1 MSTYAD
7 SVKAYKEAFKEVKVI
22 LFEDFIKDIDKS
34 LVDIFNFLEVDSN
47 FKVSH
52 FMINKKSTGAPK
64 SKKLNA
70 ILQNSSKFSIL
81 KTVLYKVIGEQRTKL
96 FRELVMR
103 KNLSKSKISL
113 DESLKSKLESYF
125 VEDIAQLKEIL
136 PEQNIGW
143 LNNGTNS

>member
-1 MSTYAD
+1 
-7 SVKAYKEAFKEVKVI
+7 
-22 LFEDFIKDIDKS
+22 
-34 LVDIFNFLEVDSN
+34 
-47 FKVSH
+47 
-52 FMINKKSTGAPK
+52 
-64 SKKLNA
+64 
-70 ILQNSSKFSIL
+70 
-81 KTVLYKVIGEQRTKL
+81 
-96 FRELVMR
+96 MR

>member
-1 MSTYAD
+1 
-7 SVKAYKEAFKEVKVI
+7 
-22 LFEDFIKDIDKS
+22 
-34 LVDIFNFLEVDSN
+34 
-47 FKVSH
+47 
-52 FMINKKSTGAPK
+52 MINKKSTGAPK

-125 VEDIAQLKEIL
+125 VEDITQLKEIL